1 MEESRTACGIIGSP
15 RFSSPRFV
23 RSSKAGEISIEGV
36 VVAVGSYSVEV
47 MVVAFVHVE
56 VVDGWTCFDTSC
68 GRLRYDRQGGD
79 GTGDGGGGG
88 GGGRLSGA

>member
-1 MEESRTACGIIGSP
+1 
-15 RFSSPRFV
+15 
-23 RSSKAGEISIEGV
+23 
-36 VVAVGSYSVEV
+36 

-68 GRLRYDRQGGD
+68 DRLRRDRQSGD

-88 GGGRLSGA
+88 GGVA